1 MGLSEQII
9 QNKIQE
15 ISNSY
20 LSFTGKNE
28 VWKSGITLEEYQS
41 LRIQAINELERGISS
56 EKTEQ
61 PQSKGCGREA
71 EKIIGKDTENVS
83 ADQSKPVEKEKND
96 NIVDYQS
103 HIPVAKQTDT
113 ENSVME
119 KFSKLKDL

>member
-41 LRIQAINELERGISS
+41 LRVQAINELERGISS
-56 EKTEQ
+56 EKTAQ
-61 PQSKGCGREA
+61 PQSKEYGREA
-71 EKIIGKDTENVS
+71 EKTIRKDTENVYT
-83 ADQSKPVEKEKND
+83 DQSKQVEKEKND

-103 HIPVAKQTDT
+103 RMQTAKQTDT
-113 ENSVME
+113 ENNIME

>member
-41 LRIQAINELERGISS
+41 LRVQAINELERGISS
-56 EKTEQ
+56 EKAAQ
-61 PQSKGCGREA
+61 PQSKEYGREA
-71 EKIIGKDTENVS
+71 EKAIRKDTENVS
-83 ADQSKPVEKEKND
+83 ADQSKQVEKEKND

-103 HIPVAKQTDT
+103 RMQTAKQTDT
-113 ENSVME
+113 ENNIME

>member
-41 LRIQAINELERGISS
+41 LRVQAINELERGISS
-56 EKTEQ
+56 EKTAQ
-61 PQSKGCGREA
+61 PQSKEYGREA
-71 EKIIGKDTENVS
+71 EKAIRKDTENVS
-83 ADQSKPVEKEKND
+83 ADQSKQVEKEKND

-103 HIPVAKQTDT
+103 RMPTAKQTDT
-113 ENSVME
+113 ENNIME
-119 KFSKLKDL
+119 KFTKLKDL

>member
-41 LRIQAINELERGISS
+41 LRMQAINELERGISS

-71 EKIIGKDTENVS
+71 EKTIRKDTENVS

-103 HIPVAKQTDT
+103 RMQTAKQTDT
-113 ENSVME
+113 ENNIME